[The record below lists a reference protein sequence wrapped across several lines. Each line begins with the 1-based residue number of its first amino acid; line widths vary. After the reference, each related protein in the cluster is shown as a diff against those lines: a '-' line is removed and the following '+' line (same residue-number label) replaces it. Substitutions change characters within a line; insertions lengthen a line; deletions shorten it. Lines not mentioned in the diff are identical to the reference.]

1 MIPFRWLTTLSVVA
15 LSWPAAVS
23 AQQQTSAP
31 ASTIPARQKEVTFGS
46 FVAAPSSLGTRSAD
60 LTRPDGSPLELFST
74 DNRAATRAGV
84 EAMLTFPLWSRLAA
98 EAAGSWSR
106 GDVESRIEH
115 DFENADLVVA
125 STSLTRFTIEGGAL
139 YDLKRRP
146 RWTWFVRG
154 TAGWM
159 RELTGENVVA
169 KDGVVGNIGSGV
181 KYWWREP
188 AAGRRGMGL
197 RVEGRAN
204 LRSGG
209 VVIGDDKVRIAG
221 VVFGGFVVGW

>member
-1 MIPFRWLTTLSVVA
+1 VIPSRWLGPILTVAAIVVPSA
-15 LSWPAAVS
+15 ATAQQVSAPPAA
-23 AQQQTSAP
+23 AP
-31 ASTIPARQKEVTFGS
+31 QRPRELTIGA
-46 FVAAPSSLGTRSAD
+46 FVAAPASLGTRSAD
-60 LTRPDGSPLELFST
+60 LTRPDGTPLELFRT
-74 DNRAATRAGV
+74 NNRDDTRVGV
-84 EAMLTFPLWSRLAA
+84 EATMTFPLWRRFAV
-98 EAAGSWSR
+98 EAAGSWSS

-115 DFENADLVVA
+115 DFEGADLGVA
-125 STSLTRFTIEGGAL
+125 STSLTRFAIEGGAL
-139 YDLKRRP
+139 FDVTRRP

-159 RELTGENVVA
+159 RELTSDNVIA
-169 KDGVVGNIGSGV
+169 KDGVVGNVGTGV

-209 VVIGDDKVRIAG
+209 VVIGEDKVRVAG
-221 VVFGGFVVGW
+221 VVSGGFVIGW

>member
-1 MIPFRWLTTLSVVA
+1 VIRWLAVVSTVI
-15 LSWPAAVS
+15 LSWPAGAA
-23 AQQQTSAP
+23 AQQQPSAP
-31 ASTIPARQKEVTFGS
+31 ASTISARQREITVGG
-46 FVAAPSSLGTRSAD
+46 FVAAPASLGTRSAD
-60 LTRPDGSPLELFST
+60 LTRPDGSPLALFST
-74 DNRAATRAGV
+74 DNRAGTRAGL
-84 EAMLTFPLWSRLAA
+84 EAMLTFPLWPRFAA

-125 STSLTRFTIEGGAL
+125 STSLTRFAIEGGAS
-139 YDLKRRP
+139 YDLTRRP

-159 RELTGENVVA
+159 RELTGEDVVA
-169 KDGVVGNIGSGV
+169 EDGVIGNVGSGV
-181 KYWWREP
+181 KYWWRAP